1 MSRKI
6 VKDLNELLEAGILN
20 EEIAEKIQAYY
31 DSKKTD
37 SGGRL
42 TLIFSVLG
50 ATLVGLGIILILAHN
65 WDNLSKP
72 IKTFFAFLPMII
84 GQLACGYS
92 LFKKK
97 GNRSWAEGSAVFL
110 FFAVGAAI
118 SLISQIYHIEG
129 DLGSFLLTWS
139 LLGLPLV
146 YLMPSSMVSLLYIGG
161 ITWYA
166 VERGY
171 GYRSSMPYLYIPLIL
186 AVVPHYFGLWKTNQK
201 RNFFNFHSWF
211 LVASIA
217 IVLGTISDDIPELMW
232 IAYTSLFSLLF
243 LLGKSKFLDSKGLFA
258 NPFRLLGALGLI
270 IIFIISS
277 FNLFW
282 EEAFDHIFEKSGL
295 LKSSEFW
302 ISILFTGLATYL
314 FIQKREVQSL
324 LKINPLSIAFF
335 LYPVLFFIGINNSII
350 AAVLGNVIA
359 LTIGLYYINFGT
371 DNDHLGYLNLGL
383 LTITALII
391 SRFFDMDISF
401 VLRGLLFIGLGVMFF
416 IANFRLV
423 KRRNQEN

>member
-97 GNRSWAEGSAVFL
+97 GNRSWAECSAVFL

-171 GYRSSMPYLYIPLIL
+171 GYRSSMPYLYIPIIL

-423 KRRNQEN
+423 KRRNKEN